1 MEKYSKNK
9 SFVANYLDSIP
20 VIAEKP
26 SSFHSLMIRVWC
38 KASFNPFLPSAA
50 FYVQTSHCFA
60 KQITGFY
67 MKCNTVRIWILH
79 RNAWFG
85 YITGKQG
92 SHIESI
98 TCHSKF
104 KDKLHEITVNK
115 VIISLKLKSTCFTC
129 PCMFMINRVLDL
141 LHKANWST
149 FRGNEW
155 TEFIRIPA
163 EEPPIPPWN
172 VCKHSPDFTFQTYQ
186 MNNTPNKTLL
196 QT

>member
-9 SFVANYLDSIP
+9 SFVANYFDSIP

-26 SSFHSLMIRVWC
+26 SVFHVKHHLIHFCLVLHFMYKPVIALQNKSLVSMWN
-38 KASFNPFLPSAA
+38 ATLYA
-50 FYVQTSHCFA
+50 Y
-60 KQITGFY
+60 GFY
-67 MKCNTVRIWILH
+67 
-79 RNAWFG
+79 
-85 YITGKQG
+85 TGTHGLVTSLVQQG
-92 SHIESI
+92 SHIGSS
-98 TCHSKF
+98 TCHAKF

-172 VCKHSPDFTFQTYQ
+172 VCKHSPDFTFHTYQ
-186 MNNTPNKTLL
+186 MNNTPN
-196 QT
+196 

>member
-1 MEKYSKNK
+1 MLKNPRVFIVLWSVFHVK
-9 SFVANYLDSIP
+9 HHLIHFCLVLHFMYKP
-20 VIAEKP
+20 VIALQNK
-26 SSFHSLMIRVWC
+26 SLVSMWN
-38 KASFNPFLPSAA
+38 ATLYA
-50 FYVQTSHCFA
+50 Y
-60 KQITGFY
+60 GFY
-67 MKCNTVRIWILH
+67 
-79 RNAWFG
+79 
-85 YITGKQG
+85 TGTHGLVTSLVQQR
-92 SHIESI
+92 SHIGSS
-98 TCHSKF
+98 TCHAKF

-186 MNNTPNKTLL
+186 MNNTPN
-196 QT
+196 